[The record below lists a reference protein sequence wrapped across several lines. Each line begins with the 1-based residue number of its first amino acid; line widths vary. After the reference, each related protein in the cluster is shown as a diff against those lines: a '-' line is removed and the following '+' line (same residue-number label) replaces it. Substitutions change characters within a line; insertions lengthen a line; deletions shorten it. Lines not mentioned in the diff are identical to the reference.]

1 MVDIK
6 ENYCQIQMKLIE
18 IEMEYPDLKSDN
30 SPTVRVGG
38 DVSEGFE
45 KVKHNI
51 PMLSIGD
58 VFNEDEILLFDERIK
73 KEGYKPEYVCELKI
87 DGLAISLTYELINSV
102 DEYSDRD
109 FVIKLF
115 AQGMVIYWMRPQ
127 VESAI
132 NMATIIGGKE
142 EKRLL
147 SNYKT
152 VIERLDKLEVDFKKL
167 LRDHEYWNGDIVTT

>member
-1 MVDIK
+1 MNLAYEDI
-6 ENYCQIQMKLIE
+6 YSRFYLLMTDTRFFE
-18 IEMEYPDLKSDN
+18 IPEDIVYEKMSLWLHDIASLPQ
-30 SPTVRVGG
+30 VRKT
-38 DVSEGFE
+38 F
-45 KVKHNI
+45 NI
-51 PMLSIGD
+51 ITFD
-58 VFNEDEILLFDERIK
+58 DEIQ
-73 KEGYKPEYVCELKI
+73 ELN
-87 DGLAISLTYELINSV
+87 YELINSI

-152 VIERLDKLEVDFKKL
+152 VIERLDKLEINFKKL
-167 LRDHEYWNGDIVTT
+167 IRDHEYWNGDIITT

>member
-1 MVDIK
+1 MELGYEDI
-6 ENYCQIQMKLIE
+6 YSRFYLLMTDTRFFE
-18 IEMEYPDLKSDN
+18 IPEDIAYEKMTLWLHDIAALPQ
-30 SPTVRVGG
+30 VRKT
-38 DVSEGFE
+38 F
-45 KVKHNI
+45 NI
-51 PMLSIGD
+51 ITFD
-58 VFNEDEILLFDERIK
+58 DEIQT
-73 KEGYKPEYVCELKI
+73 
-87 DGLAISLTYELINSV
+87 LTYELINSI